1 MGNIDKDLAI
11 EVKNLSKAFKI
22 YSKPSELAWE
32 IISGKTKHRKFWALK
47 DISFEV
53 FRGEIVGLMGRNG
66 SGKSTLLK
74 ILAGTLDKTEGE
86 VKTYGSVSAILELGS
101 GFHREYTG
109 RQNIYMGGLCLG
121 MSREEIAAKTE
132 WIINFS
138 ELGKFIDQPFRTYS
152 TGMQAR
158 LTFAT
163 AAAVEPDILIVDE
176 ALAVGDAHFQLK
188 SINHLRNMCTRGT
201 TILLVSHDT
210 NAITSLCNR
219 AILLEKGEIV
229 DIDQPTAVTARYW
242 KILYGFETTVS
253 SGFDETE
260 KQEKLADQ
268 SHETDAIPEPA
279 AGLQRSQFFPTPN
292 KGKKAEIQTLKILDE
307 AGNKVK
313 TLLTGET
320 YRLVMRVLY
329 NSDIQEPKVG
339 YLIRNRHGVELFGT
353 TTDTLGEL
361 PPPAQAG
368 SVYEYTLQVVM
379 NMVNGPYFLTGTISC
394 PDEKGPRTIVDIL
407 HDYVSYE
414 VINHSKNYFD
424 YTVVHLTPV
433 FHYQKVSA
441 NMESSIAR

>member
-32 IISGKTKHRKFWALK
+32 IISGKTKHREFWALK

-53 FRGEIVGLMGRNG
+53 FRGEIVGLVGRNG

-101 GFHREYTG
+101 GFHREYSG

-210 NAITSLCNR
+210 NAITSLCNK
-219 AILLEKGEIV
+219 AILLENGEI
-229 DIDQPTAVTARYW
+229 IDVGQPALVTARY
-242 KILYGFETTVS
+242 IRVLYGFETKGS
-253 SGFDETE
+253 SEFLE
-260 KQEKLADQ
+260 KNKEENKLTDQ
-268 SHETDAIPEPA
+268 QTKIDHEAYDRMVPERREVP
-279 AGLQRSQFFPTPN
+279 PN
-292 KGKKAEIQTLKILDE
+292 PGKRQKAEIQTLEILDE
-307 AGNKVK
+307 AGNKVNR
-313 TLLTGET
+313 LLTGET

-407 HDYVSYE
+407 HDYVTFE
-414 VINHSKNYFD
+414 VISHPKNFFD
-424 YTVVHLTPV
+424 ASVVNLSPV
-433 FHYQKVSA
+433 FTYQDKKH
-441 NMESSIAR
+441 